1 MMAHGKAL
9 VLAKLALQ
17 GNLRRE
23 RSVVHADI
31 DKRHLSVQEQVTNV
45 AQLLVAGPV
54 ATRSN
59 RFHVDGICQGRR
71 ERERNRD
78 QGNLYGTE

>member
-1 MMAHGKAL
+1 MMAYGKAL
-9 VLAKLALQ
+9 VLAELALQ
-17 GNLRRE
+17 RNLGRE

-31 DKRHLSVQEQVTNV
+31 DKRHLSVQEQVANI

-59 RFHVDGICQGRR
+59 RFHVNSIGQGRR
-71 ERERNRD
+71 EHKRNRN